1 MSWSPF
7 RREAPNR
14 LMSIVNQSRIDLG
27 WPELTWFVSQQPPTD
42 DDSVNNIDVT
52 AELKR
57 VLHGDEHSVHVPVFD
72 LPPQEKQL
80 VIDTRG
86 IVALGE
92 ELARAYL
99 ERR

>member
-1 MSWSPF
+1 MP
-7 RREAPNR
+7 
-14 LMSIVNQSRIDLG
+14 
-27 WPELTWFVSQQPPTD
+27 VSQQPPTD

-57 VLHGDEHSVHVPVFD
+57 VLQGDEHSVHVPVFD

-86 IVALGE
+86 IVLGE
-92 ELARAYL
+92 ELARAY
-99 ERR
+99 RKR